1 MLNFYHISVIQFFK
15 SNWSEVR
22 AGAAMFIGMIS
33 AINHNNNNGIN
44 DDDLTVGNCGANLRG
59 VLSSGF
65 LLGNLPEEHLSH
77 LNMGSVTKG
86 EAMMLPKKET
96 AV

>member
-33 AINHNNNNGIN
+33 SINNNGTT
-44 DDDLTVGNCGANLRG
+44 DDLAVGNWN
-59 VLSSGF
+59 
-65 LLGNLPEEHLSH
+65 
-77 LNMGSVTKG
+77 
-86 EAMMLPKKET
+86 
-96 AV
+96 